1 MSSLAGI
8 ASLTSIA
15 YRPHVILVF
24 RAGCAPPSIGRRN
37 IRKPA
42 GRNEENVVKNGINS
56 GPPLSRR
63 KVVTAITVG
72 NALEF
77 YDFTVY
83 GFMTSVIGRIFFPTL
98 TPYAQL
104 LLAVASFGVG
114 FLARPLGGVV
124 IGAYADRHGR
134 KKAMGL
140 TIALMA
146 IGCAM
151 IAFAPT
157 PAQVGIAA
165 PVVIVLA
172 RLIQGFS
179 AGGEVGASTTMLVEY
194 AHRTNRAYMTSWQVA
209 SQGLGVM
216 LGAMVSSAVISML
229 EPADLQ
235 SWGWRL
241 PFVLGMLIA
250 PIGLY
255 IRTRLHET
263 HVDDDAGAAH
273 GRAGTKIGT
282 LLRDHWQDLLKASL
296 LFLSCTV
303 GIYVVAFYMPTFAAR
318 ELNLPVQVGIWA
330 GVIFGAVNFVVAPL
344 AGVLADRVR
353 RKPVIFWS
361 RVALAVLVFPCFFW
375 LVDAPSPM
383 RLYVIVAVLSIFL
396 TSQFPA
402 LLVMLAEIFPRHVR
416 ASGLSTVYSVVVAV
430 FSGFSPFVLTWLVHE
445 SGNKMAPAW
454 YLLAVT
460 VVSTVVMLWLAD
472 RTGEALD
479 DVPSADRAP
488 KASGLP
494 SWERG

>member
-1 MSSLAGI
+1 MED
-8 ASLTSIA
+8 
-15 YRPHVILVF
+15 VIKS
-24 RAGCAPPSIGRRN
+24 P
-37 IRKPA
+37 
-42 GRNEENVVKNGINS
+42 
-56 GPPLSRR
+56 PPLSKR
-63 KVVTAITVG
+63 KAVAAITVG

-77 YDFTVY
+77 FDFTVY

-98 TPYAQL
+98 SPYAQL

-165 PVVIVLA
+165 PIIIVLA

-194 AHRTNRAYMTSWQVA
+194 ADRTNRAFMASWQVA

-216 LGAMVSSAVISML
+216 LGAAVSSAVISML
-229 EPADLQ
+229 DKPDLE
-235 SWGWRL
+235 SWGWRV
-241 PFVLGMLIA
+241 PFVLGSLIA

-263 HVDDDAGAAH
+263 HIDAEAANAR
-273 GRAGTKIGT
+273 GRSGTKIGI
-282 LLRDHWQDLLKASL
+282 LLRDHWRELIKASL

-303 GIYVVAFYMPTFAAR
+303 GIYVVAFYMPTFAAK
-318 ELNLPVQVGIWA
+318 ELKLPLQVGIWA
-330 GVIFGAVNFVVAPL
+330 GVVFGAINFVVAPL
-344 AGVLADRVR
+344 AGMLADKVR

-361 RVALAVLVFPCFFW
+361 RVMLVLLVFPCFLW
-375 LVDAPSPM
+375 LLDAPSPT
-383 RLYVIVAVLSIFL
+383 RLYVMVGLLSIFL

-402 LLVMLAEIFPRHVR
+402 LLVMLTEIFPRHVR

-454 YLLAVT
+454 YLLAIT
-460 VVSTVVMLWLAD
+460 AASTVVMLWLVD

-479 DVPSADRAP
+479 DVPTNDQPEAIV
-488 KASGLP
+488 GVP
-494 SWERG
+494 SWGRS